1 MPAVSLASDLAELGE
16 AELIARAVGGPSPAP
31 ELLEVGARL
40 ARIPIWERRVLGRT
54 GLVRDHGIGAD
65 RAARL
70 EAIWELAERWYPDDR
85 PSVAAPRDAL
95 LLFERLRTARREEVV
110 VLLLDARHRPLGVE
124 TVAVGTVNAS
134 RLQPRD
140 VFAPALR
147 SGAVAV
153 IIGHNHPSGDPS
165 PSRADR
171 TVTAALRAAGEMLG
185 VAVLDHIIVAKRGH
199 HSFRDA
205 EGWDVDAVA

>member
-1 MPAVSLASDLAELGE
+1 VGHADDVAELGE
-16 AELIARAVGGPSPAP
+16 AELIARAVGGASPAP
-31 ELLEVGARL
+31 DLLEMGARV
-40 ARIPIWERRVLGRT
+40 ARIPMWERRALGRR
-54 GLVRDHGIGAD
+54 GLVRDHGVGTE

-70 EAIWELAERWYPDDR
+70 EAIWELADRWYPDDR

-95 LLFERLRTARREEVV
+95 LLLERLRTARREEVV

-153 IIGHNHPSGDPS
+153 IIGHNHPSGDSS

-171 TVTAALRAAGEMLG
+171 TVTAALRAAGELLG
-185 VAVLDHIIVAKRGH
+185 VSVLDHVIVTKRGH

-205 EGWDVDAVA
+205 EGWDVEAVA